1 MKRKLIALFAAIV
14 VALACAVSCGK
25 LNVKPVVEE
34 GTNGDHVAVY
44 LFITDEYYS
53 GEEMKLSAYMDA
65 VKKAGKF
72 EYETTASDYGAY
84 LTSVNGRAA
93 DATKSEFWSL
103 YTSNSGYNGEFGENY
118 EYNGTTLYPAS
129 LGMDSLPVKTGETIM
144 FILMT
149 Y

>member
-1 MKRKLIALFAAIV
+1 MA
-14 VALACAVSCGK
+14 
-25 LNVKPVVEE
+25 
-34 GTNGDHVAVY
+34 
-44 LFITDEYYS
+44 
-53 GEEMKLSAYMDA
+53 A

-72 EYETTASDYGAY
+72 EYGTTEGPYGAY
-84 LTSVNGRAA
+84 LSSVNGRDA
-93 DATKSEFWSL
+93 DTSKNEFWSL
-103 YTSNSGYNGEFGENY
+103 YTSNSEYNGEFGDNY

>member
-1 MKRKLIALFAAIV
+1 MKRKLFALFAAIAI
-14 VALACAVSCGK
+14 VAALVVSCGK

-34 GTNGDHVAVY
+34 GTNGDLIAVY

-65 VKKAGKF
+65 VKEAGKF
-72 EYETTASDYGAY
+72 GYETTEGAYGAY
-84 LTSVNGRAA
+84 LTTVNGRAA

-103 YTSNSGYNGEFGENY
+103 YTSNEEYNGEFGENY
-118 EYNGTTLYPAS
+118 VYNGTTLYPAS